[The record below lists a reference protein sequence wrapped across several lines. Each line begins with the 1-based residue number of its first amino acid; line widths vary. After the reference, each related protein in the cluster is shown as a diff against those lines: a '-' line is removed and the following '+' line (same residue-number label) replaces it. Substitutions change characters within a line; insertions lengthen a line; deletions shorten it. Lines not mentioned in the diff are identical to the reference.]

1 MLLGLDFA
9 VVELVV
15 IVVVMASVAVASE
28 LDFAAAVELV
38 VVAAELVVV
47 AGELVVVGGLLL
59 LQRSLLMLRGG
70 VVGVVAI
77 GPHVVVGEETVAQ
90 VDVEGLV
97 VIWELVVE
105 LELAV
110 DC

>member
-47 AGELVVVGGLLL
+47 AAELVDVA
-59 LQRSLLMLRGG
+59 GG

-77 GPHVVVGEETVAQ
+77 GPHVVVGEEIVAQ

-105 LELAV
+105 IVFTL
-110 DC
+110 

>member
-1 MLLGLDFA
+1 M
-9 VVELVV
+9 
-15 IVVVMASVAVASE
+15 
-28 LDFAAAVELV
+28 
-38 VVAAELVVV
+38 
-47 AGELVVVGGLLL
+47 
-59 LQRSLLMLRGG
+59 
-70 VVGVVAI
+70 
-77 GPHVVVGEETVAQ
+77 VVGEETVAQ

>member
-9 VVELVV
+9 VVEYVV
-15 IVVVMASVAVASE
+15 IVVVMASVAVALA

-38 VVAAELVVV
+38 VVAEGLVVVAEELVVV
-47 AGELVVVGGLLL
+47 AEEL
-59 LQRSLLMLRGG
+59 
-70 VVGVVAI
+70 I
-77 GPHVVVGEETVAQ
+77 VVVGEETVAQ

>member
-1 MLLGLDFA
+1 MTLARTETCYKLDAQGCPCQCGQFFEAQVQSKFA
-9 VVELVV
+9 VAEACCCCKGACCGCCEELT
-15 IVVVMASVAVASE
+15 
-28 LDFAAAVELV
+28 
-38 VVAAELVVV
+38 
-47 AGELVVVGGLLL
+47 
-59 LQRSLLMLRGG
+59 
-70 VVGVVAI
+70 
-77 GPHVVVGEETVAQ
+77 VVVGEETVAQ

>member
-1 MLLGLDFA
+1 MLLGLDLA
-9 VVELVV
+9 VVE
-15 IVVVMASVAVASE
+15 
-28 LDFAAAVELV
+28 F

-47 AGELVVVGGLLL
+47 ARGLVVVVARGL
-59 LQRSLLMLRGG
+59 
-70 VVGVVAI
+70 V
-77 GPHVVVGEETVAQ
+77 VVVGEETVAQ

>member
-9 VVELVV
+9 VVE
-15 IVVVMASVAVASE
+15 
-28 LDFAAAVELV
+28 FF
-38 VVAAELVVV
+38 VAAELVVV
-47 AGELVVVGGLLL
+47 ARGL
-59 LQRSLLMLRGG
+59 
-70 VVGVVAI
+70 
-77 GPHVVVGEETVAQ
+77 VVVGEETVAQ

>member
-1 MLLGLDFA
+1 
-9 VVELVV
+9 
-15 IVVVMASVAVASE
+15 
-28 LDFAAAVELV
+28 
-38 VVAAELVVV
+38 
-47 AGELVVVGGLLL
+47 
-59 LQRSLLMLRGG
+59 MLRGAYCCG
-70 VVGVVAI
+70 ICCGICCCSGACCCCKGAWCGCYEELI
-77 GPHVVVGEETVAQ
+77 VVVGEETVAQ